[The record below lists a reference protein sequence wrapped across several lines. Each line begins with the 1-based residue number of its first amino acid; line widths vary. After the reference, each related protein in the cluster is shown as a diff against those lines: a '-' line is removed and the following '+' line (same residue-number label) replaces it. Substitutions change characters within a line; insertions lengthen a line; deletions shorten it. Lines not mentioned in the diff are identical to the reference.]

1 VTKPQDNAYGRNKEP
16 VVNQE
21 AARTDICI
29 SSHSIP
35 SHYLYKSKMDEFGSI
50 ITIERVV
57 KSLKFLEVSQDNFTL
72 VITGPILKLV
82 CEMLFYSFVPCSY
95 EGKFIIDLCS
105 FLCFVA

>member
-1 VTKPQDNAYGRNKEP
+1 MQSMEGTRNP
-16 VVNQE
+16 L
-21 AARTDICI
+21 
-29 SSHSIP
+29 SIKKLLGLTYVFHLTLSP

-72 VITGPILKLV
+72 VITGPIPKLV
-82 CEMLFYSFVPCSY
+82 CEMLSYSFVPCSY